1 MAIHWQ
7 ELGSAKYI
15 LLMLLKIAS
24 LSENEI
30 IEILGVHPLQRIS
43 KFMKTEMCLID
54 IILFLLFGK
63 KNPTQV

>member
-1 MAIHWQ
+1 
-7 ELGSAKYI
+7 
-15 LLMLLKIAS
+15 MLLKIAS

-30 IEILGVHPLQRIS
+30 IAILGVHPLQRIS

>member
-30 IEILGVHPLQRIS
+30 TEILGVHPLQRIS
-43 KFMKTEMCLID
+43 KFMETEMCLID

-63 KNPTQV
+63 KNLTQV